1 MGADDS
7 RAGSKCKPV
16 LFSVENVSEHPPI
29 KLTHVRLEDKIKTEE
44 VLTGG
49 PCSVSFL
56 NNLGPYKIKTS
67 RDMINTLLSI

>member
-16 LFSVENVSEHPPI
+16 LFSVENVSEHLPI

-44 VLTGG
+44 SVLTGG
-49 PCSVSFL
+49 PCSVLFL
-56 NNLGPYKIKTS
+56 NLGPYKIKTS
-67 RDMINTLLSI
+67 HVI